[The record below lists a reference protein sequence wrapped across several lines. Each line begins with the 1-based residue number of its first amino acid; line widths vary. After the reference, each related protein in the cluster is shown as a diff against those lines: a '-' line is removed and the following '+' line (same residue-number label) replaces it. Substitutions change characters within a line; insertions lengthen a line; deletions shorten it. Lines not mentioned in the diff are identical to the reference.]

1 MNFSDKIVS
10 QIKGELVNFTTTR
23 DLRNPHSHPFTNM
36 SIMNFYNNANMEQN
50 TIALRKVMQKE
61 YELNLM

>member
-23 DLRNPHSHPFTNM
+23 VPIFSFPL
-36 SIMNFYNNANMEQN
+36 I
-50 TIALRKVMQKE
+50 IWIKKG
-61 YELNLM
+61 YEL